1 MGSSLGKC
9 HRGVKVKERSG
20 SDDEDNEDDELLI
33 PDVLR
38 MMLLRSGNMNRYELY
53 WVDLNPTK
61 GSEINKVRP
70 CVIVSPNELN
80 KHLKTVVVV
89 PLTSQVRDYYPFR
102 LKIQIQGKD
111 RADGNK
117 TR

>member
-1 MGSSLGKC
+1 
-9 HRGVKVKERSG
+9 
-20 SDDEDNEDDELLI
+20 
-33 PDVLR
+33 
-38 MMLLRSGNMNRYELY
+38 MNRYELY

-102 LKIQIQGKD
+102 LKIQIQGKIGQIAID
-111 RADGNK
+111 QIRVIDKSRLKGLLGVLTDTDAEKLRMLLNEMFCVE
-117 TR
+117 